1 MKHICE
7 DNLRTENWLDE
18 PVASVMSNPLYIL
31 MAQEDEDFDLEDDE
45 ALALR
50 DQLKL
55 RESFE
60 RNDFEHEFKQQRTSL
75 VVNKVIER
83 SVRIMLRHKKS
94 YDEIADMLRA
104 CDVDEDMIVDVIL
117 KYSDDMC

>member
-1 MKHICE
+1 MKHIHE
-7 DNLRTENWLDE
+7 DNAVESWLDE

-31 MAQEDEDFDLEDDE
+31 MAEEDEDFDLEEDE
-45 ALALR
+45 GLAQR
-50 DQLKL
+50 NQMKL

-60 RNDFEHEFKQQRTSL
+60 RGSFDYEFKQQQTSL
-75 VVNKVIER
+75 VVSKVIER

-104 CDVDEDMIVDVIL
+104 CDVDEDTIVDVIL
-117 KYSDDMC
+117 KYSDDML

>member
-1 MKHICE
+1 MKHIHE